1 MKNARA
7 ALWMTLAVLLTLL
20 CFGALADT
28 VKYSEN
34 YNYYVWEYSLF
45 TADDGVE
52 VYGLPNRRVDISL
65 DAKDGL
71 SAHSE
76 PYFTGPV
83 VYFPS
88 RVSSR
93 SGDTE
98 YTVTSLG
105 YLAASKAPFSSYT
118 AMTAAVIPSSVR
130 VLGPLAFSNCAN
142 LRELNLPTSVV
153 SIGKDCFKGCSGI
166 TVYYDG
172 TPSQWSQVTLHEGNE
187 ALANVICRAQDA
199 PAADDPCKEE
209 YAGWYVVSTGGANL
223 AINSGHGTASQ
234 GYTQLG
240 SIPNGAEIYISK
252 ATGYWGKGSSGGQWG
267 HVTYNGVTGLC
278 AMNLLIKSDG
288 AEDTCSEQYAGWY
301 TVSTGGANLAIN
313 SGHGTA
319 SQGYAQLGVIPDGA
333 SVYISK
339 ATGYWGKGSSGGQWG
354 HVTYNG
360 VTGLCAMNLLV
371 RDAEPPQILGAWYSH
386 VSPAGFTVGCQA
398 QDAGS
403 GIAECRVRVWS
414 DAMGEDNAYWHTSY
428 IDNMRSCFL
437 DRRIDLSAF
446 GGAVNTAYHVQ
457 LYLYDGNGSCDARAL
472 EDVYLEDVPPTVS
485 EPTLETM
492 DDTGFTLCCRAEDAS
507 AMDYVS
513 FHVWTKAEGEENAVW
528 HNARRDETDPS
539 LWRARVELS
548 RHGAAYPAEFCA
560 LSRAKDSQGNA
571 GESAVISL
579 RLPPE
584 QPLPGDVTGDGE
596 VNIMDVIRLLKAVS
610 GWAVEINKDAAD
622 VTGDGETTIMDVIR
636 LLKYVSGWEVRLG

>member
-209 YAGWYVVSTGGANL
+209 YAGWYV
-223 AINSGHGTASQ
+223 
-234 GYTQLG
+234 
-240 SIPNGAEIYISK
+240 
-252 ATGYWGKGSSGGQWG
+252 
-267 HVTYNGVTGLC
+267 
-278 AMNLLIKSDG
+278 
-288 AEDTCSEQYAGWY
+288 
-301 TVSTGGANLAIN
+301 VSTGGANLAIN